1 MSDVISD
8 IMTIVN
14 ATFEIAINPLAS
26 YHEPTS
32 TSTSSLSLNL
42 PVVHGK
48 ANYKIGSS
56 SPSQDDDCHK
66 ATFGHPHSHL
76 APLLYTLLMVSAVD
90 SKSCRCKS
98 PKIPSDIF
106 TSRFYTQQ
114 RVIVSDNA
122 CKLQAYC
129 LNHEPRLNP
138 KHVFFFFFFYRLLSL
153 VYWHVGCSSSCCLDS
168 YKSMDIHDI
177 NSQVNEHANSG
188 L

>member
-14 ATFEIAINPLAS
+14 ATFEIAINPFAS

-66 ATFGHPHSHL
+66 ASFGHPHSHL
-76 APLLYTLLMVSAVD
+76 ASLRYTLLMVSAVD

-106 TSRFYTQQ
+106 TSRFYTHQ
-114 RVIVSDNA
+114 RVIVSDNT

-138 KHVFFFFFFYRLLSL
+138 KHVVFFI
-153 VYWHVGCSSSCCLDS
+153 GCF
-168 YKSMDIHDI
+168 H
-177 NSQVNEHANSG
+177 
-188 L
+188 